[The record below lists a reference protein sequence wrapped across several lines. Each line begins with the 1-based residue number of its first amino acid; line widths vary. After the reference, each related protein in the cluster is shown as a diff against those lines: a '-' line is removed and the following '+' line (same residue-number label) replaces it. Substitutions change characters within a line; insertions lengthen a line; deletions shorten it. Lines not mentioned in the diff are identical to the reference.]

1 MRLDWT
7 GLDRNNGKSAKR
19 MVAKWTKWFFC
30 DMDYILSIY
39 AELFRDFCVIKYR
52 RAKVGSIQSARRYFN
67 ETKGDSR
74 DYCYH
79 NFNLFHCNI
88 SFYLHPAFYY
98 PMGGEVTILA
108 KQADNYGYYITVEQG
123 KPDDAGWGQ
132 FELKCTQEQYE
143 AVDVGDVVKCDREQ
157 SIVTNSGTVHK
168 IQKR

>member
-1 MRLDWT
+1 M
-7 GLDRNNGKSAKR
+7 KR
-19 MVAKWTKWFFC
+19 KATVGIIAII
-30 DMDYILSIY
+30 ILICSIVIFRSIY
-39 AELFRDFCVIKYR
+39 
-52 RAKVGSIQSARRYFN
+52 IQRS
-67 ETKGDSR
+67 
-74 DYCYH
+74 
-79 NFNLFHCNI
+79 
-88 SFYLHPAFYY
+88 YY

-168 IQKR
+168 IQKRYLLYLKIGCFLMPVWVLYGFLIEPIPQDLIPYLQPS

>member
-1 MRLDWT
+1 
-7 GLDRNNGKSAKR
+7 
-19 MVAKWTKWFFC
+19 MVQSNRRGGIVIFR
-30 DMDYILSIY
+30 SIY
-39 AELFRDFCVIKYR
+39 
-52 RAKVGSIQSARRYFN
+52 IQRS
-67 ETKGDSR
+67 
-74 DYCYH
+74 
-79 NFNLFHCNI
+79 
-88 SFYLHPAFYY
+88 YY

-168 IQKR
+168 IQKRYDKFSKLEID

>member
-1 MRLDWT
+1 M
-7 GLDRNNGKSAKR
+7 KR
-19 MVAKWTKWFFC
+19 KATVGIIAII
-30 DMDYILSIY
+30 ILICSIVIFRSIY
-39 AELFRDFCVIKYR
+39 
-52 RAKVGSIQSARRYFN
+52 IQRS
-67 ETKGDSR
+67 
-74 DYCYH
+74 
-79 NFNLFHCNI
+79 
-88 SFYLHPAFYY
+88 YY

-168 IQKR
+168 IQKRYHCFLIIHDNPPKKGRGGKSVTAQNI

>member
-1 MRLDWT
+1 M
-7 GLDRNNGKSAKR
+7 KR
-19 MVAKWTKWFFC
+19 KATVGIIAII
-30 DMDYILSIY
+30 ILICSIVIFRSIY
-39 AELFRDFCVIKYR
+39 
-52 RAKVGSIQSARRYFN
+52 IQRS
-67 ETKGDSR
+67 
-74 DYCYH
+74 
-79 NFNLFHCNI
+79 
-88 SFYLHPAFYY
+88 YY

-168 IQKR
+168 IQKRYRVLCSHRLNNRSLHGSFANALRRLRYSRTRQIL

>member
-1 MRLDWT
+1 M
-7 GLDRNNGKSAKR
+7 KR
-19 MVAKWTKWFFC
+19 KATVGIIAII
-30 DMDYILSIY
+30 ILICSIVIFRSIY
-39 AELFRDFCVIKYR
+39 
-52 RAKVGSIQSARRYFN
+52 IQRS
-67 ETKGDSR
+67 
-74 DYCYH
+74 
-79 NFNLFHCNI
+79 
-88 SFYLHPAFYY
+88 YY

-168 IQKR
+168 IQKRYPDVMSIDEMCRALSIGKKTGYKLLQTGQIRFLKIGRAYLIPKINLLEYLQVIRPE

>member
-1 MRLDWT
+1 M
-7 GLDRNNGKSAKR
+7 GLK
-19 MVAKWTKWFFC
+19 
-30 DMDYILSIY
+30 IH
-39 AELFRDFCVIKYR
+39 DFCAVRIRCLVIVKIICLIFFAAGCIGKTVEGVKEDFPFETVQLASEY
-52 RAKVGSIQSARRYFN
+52 GTLYIQASSYSEEIGKEILQQFDTDV
-67 ETKGDSR
+67 ETAVQRTG
-74 DYCYH
+74 C
-79 NFNLFHCNI
+79 
-88 SFYLHPAFYY
+88 
-98 PMGGEVTILA
+98 GGADVLLCILA

>member
-1 MRLDWT
+1 M
-7 GLDRNNGKSAKR
+7 KR
-19 MVAKWTKWFFC
+19 KATVGIIAII
-30 DMDYILSIY
+30 ILICSIVIFRSIY
-39 AELFRDFCVIKYR
+39 
-52 RAKVGSIQSARRYFN
+52 IQRS
-67 ETKGDSR
+67 
-74 DYCYH
+74 
-79 NFNLFHCNI
+79 
-88 SFYLHPAFYY
+88 YY

-108 KQADNYGYYITVEQG
+108 EQADNYGYYITVEQG

>member
-1 MRLDWT
+1 MFVIRRKHFVDNHVWI
-7 GLDRNNGKSAKR
+7 DCKAFCVVSMIGKKGH
-19 MVAKWTKWFFC
+19 C
-30 DMDYILSIY
+30 IILICSIVIFRSIY
-39 AELFRDFCVIKYR
+39 
-52 RAKVGSIQSARRYFN
+52 IQRS
-67 ETKGDSR
+67 
-74 DYCYH
+74 
-79 NFNLFHCNI
+79 
-88 SFYLHPAFYY
+88 YY

>member
-1 MRLDWT
+1 M
-7 GLDRNNGKSAKR
+7 KR
-19 MVAKWTKWFFC
+19 KATVGIIAII
-30 DMDYILSIY
+30 ILICSIVIFRSIY
-39 AELFRDFCVIKYR
+39 
-52 RAKVGSIQSARRYFN
+52 IQRS
-67 ETKGDSR
+67 
-74 DYCYH
+74 
-79 NFNLFHCNI
+79 
-88 SFYLHPAFYY
+88 YY

-168 IQKR
+168 IQKRYNNSFVFLCQLPKTKKHIYFSLKNC

>member
-1 MRLDWT
+1 M
-7 GLDRNNGKSAKR
+7 KR
-19 MVAKWTKWFFC
+19 KATVGIIAII
-30 DMDYILSIY
+30 ILICSIVIFRSIY
-39 AELFRDFCVIKYR
+39 
-52 RAKVGSIQSARRYFN
+52 IQRS
-67 ETKGDSR
+67 
-74 DYCYH
+74 
-79 NFNLFHCNI
+79 
-88 SFYLHPAFYY
+88 YY

-168 IQKR
+168 IQKRYHFMRNVDLLVLTRFQISLQTIIIPQSMRAV

>member
-1 MRLDWT
+1 M
-7 GLDRNNGKSAKR
+7 KR
-19 MVAKWTKWFFC
+19 KATVGIIAII
-30 DMDYILSIY
+30 ILICSIVIFRSIY
-39 AELFRDFCVIKYR
+39 
-52 RAKVGSIQSARRYFN
+52 IQRS
-67 ETKGDSR
+67 
-74 DYCYH
+74 
-79 NFNLFHCNI
+79 
-88 SFYLHPAFYY
+88 YY

-168 IQKR
+168 IQKRYHRWTRANTVLTGRNVPMLRQNPWPYKRMPCGLFLAWTHFCSGKTAWKPKRP

>member
-1 MRLDWT
+1 M
-7 GLDRNNGKSAKR
+7 KR
-19 MVAKWTKWFFC
+19 KATVGIIAII
-30 DMDYILSIY
+30 ILICSIVIFRSIY
-39 AELFRDFCVIKYR
+39 
-52 RAKVGSIQSARRYFN
+52 IQRS
-67 ETKGDSR
+67 
-74 DYCYH
+74 
-79 NFNLFHCNI
+79 
-88 SFYLHPAFYY
+88 YY

-168 IQKR
+168 NTKKITSMDKGKHGFDGQKCAHASSKPLAIQAYALRAFPRLDPFLLRQNCVETETALICP